1 MRLHLVRGNTVL
13 ATNTENIIPI
23 SSMWGMWKKIWYC
36 PKKVFKEGFAIV
48 KKYADNSFISAKQ
61 KHEKNAVMPTIS
73 Y

>member
-1 MRLHLVRGNTVL
+1 
-13 ATNTENIIPI
+13 
-23 SSMWGMWKKIWYC
+23 MWGMWKKIWYC
-36 PKKVFKEGFAIV
+36 PKKVYKEGFAIV